1 MTKAVGV
8 YVDLSNLNMGGGYG
22 MRFDVLRDF
31 ASRDGYDPVR
41 LNVYAVFDEEKG
53 RTDNNYRHGTNDFYS
68 TLRDW
73 GYKVIEKK
81 VKWFT
86 DELGNRHSK
95 ANTDLEM
102 AVDALLQSEGMEKV
116 ILATGDGDFVQV
128 ARALQSKGLRCE
140 VVAFKNVS
148 YDLKK
153 EADLFVSGYL
163 IPGLLPI
170 EVGGEWGKPGSKV
183 RGTCNKF
190 FKDKGYGFM
199 RFLNRLD
206 NLWVT
211 DPRKPTSPYASAFA
225 HLYNF
230 RDQTV
235 ADELP
240 SRDIVF
246 EFDLTPGEKGMEAR
260 NIVPVNEGRKRGGG
274 FAAAD
279 KRSPSDHED
288 YPAGDEEL
296 PEYSANADVP

>member
-1 MTKAVGV
+1 MAKAVGV
-8 YVDLSNLNMGGGYG
+8 FVDLSNLNMGGGYG
-22 MRFDVLRDF
+22 MRFDVLREF
-31 ASRDGYDPVR
+31 ASRDGYNPVR
-41 LNVYAVFDEEKG
+41 LNVYAVFDEERG
-53 RTDNNYRHGTNDFYS
+53 RNDVNYRQGTHDFYS

-81 VKWFT
+81 VRWFT
-86 DELGNRHSK
+86 DDQGNRHSK

-102 AVDALLQSEGMEKV
+102 AVDMLLQSAGMEKV
-116 ILATGDGDFVQV
+116 ILATGDGDFIQV

-140 VVAFKNVS
+140 VVAFNNIS
-148 YDLKK
+148 HELKK

-170 EVGGEWGKPGSKV
+170 EAGGEWGKQGSKV

-199 RFLNRLD
+199 RFLNGLD
-206 NLWVT
+206 NLWIT
-211 DPRKPTSPYASAFA
+211 DPRKPASPYASAFA

-230 RDQTV
+230 RDQSV

-246 EFDLTPGEKGMEAR
+246 EFDLVQGEKGMEAR
-260 NIVPVNEGRKRGGG
+260 NIAQVNEVRRRGGHQ
-274 FAAAD
+274 APA
-279 KRSPSDHED
+279 RTQPEHEE
-288 YPAGDEEL
+288 YPAGDEVV
-296 PEYSANADVP
+296 PDYSANPSDR